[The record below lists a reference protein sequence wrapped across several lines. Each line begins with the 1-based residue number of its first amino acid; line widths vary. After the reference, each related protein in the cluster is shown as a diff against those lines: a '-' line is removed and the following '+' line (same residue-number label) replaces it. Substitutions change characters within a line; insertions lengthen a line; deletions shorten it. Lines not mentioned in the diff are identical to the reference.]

1 MEYTRHGRYGDVA
14 FGGTPRQRFMGFW
27 PDGRL
32 IRPLDVYT
40 PGHTVPA
47 DSPVGVPV
55 IVR

>member
-1 MEYTRHGRYGDVA
+1 MDYTRHGRYGDVA